1 MNLSMSMKKWK
12 MLTECCKAHRLNII
26 ELYNLIPLN
35 MATIE
40 VLPQETT
47 DDPYQTIVIKGE
59 VDRDTIDSLRE
70 SMEKVLST
78 LQKKTLVLN
87 LEHLEFINSEGIGY
101 LTDIY
106 NRLSG
111 MDKKVVIVHASDR
124 IMDIFQLVGL
134 NQIITCYA
142 NEEEM
147 KANLSQ

>member
-1 MNLSMSMKKWK
+1 
-12 MLTECCKAHRLNII
+12 
-26 ELYNLIPLN
+26 

-40 VLPQETT
+40 VLPQESA
-47 DDPYQTIVIKGE
+47 DDASYQTVVIKGE

-78 LQKKTLVLN
+78 LKKKTLVLN
-87 LEHLEFINSEGIGY
+87 LQNLEFINSEGIGY

-111 MDKKVVIVHASDR
+111 MDKNIVIVHASDR

-147 KANLSQ
+147 KAALNQ

>member
-1 MNLSMSMKKWK
+1 
-12 MLTECCKAHRLNII
+12 
-26 ELYNLIPLN
+26 

-40 VLPQETT
+40 LLPQETA
-47 DDPYQTIVIKGE
+47 DDTPYKTIMIKGE
-59 VDRDTIDSLRE
+59 IDRDTIDSLRD

-78 LQKKTLVLN
+78 LKKKTLVLN
-87 LEHLEFINSEGIGY
+87 LHQLEFINSEGIGY

-111 MDKKVVIVHASDR
+111 MDKNIVILNASDR

-134 NQIITCYA
+134 NQIINCYA

-147 KANLSQ
+147 KAAVSQ